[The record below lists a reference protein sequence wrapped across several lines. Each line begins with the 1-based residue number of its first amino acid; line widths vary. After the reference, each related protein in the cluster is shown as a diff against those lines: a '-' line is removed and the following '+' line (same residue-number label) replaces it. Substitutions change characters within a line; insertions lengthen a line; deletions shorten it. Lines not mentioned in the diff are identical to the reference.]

1 MSSFNV
7 PDTSVGFLHPKL
19 SVEFVLLEDVLDAT
33 MMSDNE
39 SLLIA
44 LVSIIYLVL
53 RYTFSTFQQKKNFST
68 FQMLCRVRVWLDE
81 ENA

>member
-1 MSSFNV
+1 VYYRPGFEQKGEWQASLMSSFNV
-7 PDTSVGFLHPKL
+7 PDTSVGFLHSKK

-44 LVSIIYLVL
+44 LVRTIYLVL
-53 RYTFSTFQQKKNFST
+53 R
-68 FQMLCRVRVWLDE
+68 
-81 ENA
+81 